1 MNLNGKGASRQE
13 VFDWIEECP
22 SVCEIARDDFGM
34 TVIEVSFEENDEGGD
49 GYESNGAMEETSD
62 KMSSREEIFNWVND
76 CPAVYDIIQDD
87 FGSISVEILYEELDE
102 GFDSDEESYEEDMI
116 GFQEE
121 SY

>member
-1 MNLNGKGASRQE
+1 MNLNGNGASRQE
-13 VFDWIEECP
+13 VFEWIEECP

-34 TVIEVSFEENDEGGD
+34 TVVEIGFEESEEFDEIED
-49 GYESNGAMEETSD
+49 ELSKSEENAPN
-62 KMSSREEIFNWVND
+62 REEIFNWVND

-116 GFQEE
+116 GFQED